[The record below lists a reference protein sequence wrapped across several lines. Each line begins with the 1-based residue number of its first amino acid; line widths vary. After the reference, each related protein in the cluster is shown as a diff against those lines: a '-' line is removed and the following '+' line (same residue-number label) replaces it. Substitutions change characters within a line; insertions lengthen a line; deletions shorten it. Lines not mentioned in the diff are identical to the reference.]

1 MFLPLPRATLLLA
14 TPKSGKDD
22 LKHLFIILT
31 NANQD
36 DDVLIVNI
44 SSLSNRC
51 DDTCILNSSDH
62 SFIKHKSYIAYKHS
76 NIIKVDKLESL
87 VIKQY
92 EPINIEIFNKICSG
106 LLKSKH
112 TSPKI
117 KKFYMDCVK

>member
-1 MFLPLPRATLLLA
+1 MFLPLSRATLLLA
-14 TPKSGKDD
+14 TPKSGK
-22 LKHLFIILT
+22 
-31 NANQD
+31 N

-51 DDTCILNSSDH
+51 DETCILNSSDH
-62 SFIKHKSYIAYKHS
+62 SFIRHKSYIAYKHS
-76 NIIKVDKLESL
+76 NIINVDKLEPL

-92 EPINIEIFNKICSG
+92 EPINIDMFNKICSG

-117 KKFYMDCVK
+117 KKFYMDCVR